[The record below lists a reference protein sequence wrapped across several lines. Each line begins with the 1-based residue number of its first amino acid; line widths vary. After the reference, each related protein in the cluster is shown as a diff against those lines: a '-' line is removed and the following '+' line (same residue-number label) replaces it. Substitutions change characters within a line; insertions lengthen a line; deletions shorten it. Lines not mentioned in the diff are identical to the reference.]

1 MNRDAR
7 VAQMKEQVII
17 MSVNDLGLTVSKE
30 GRFSTAMQPW
40 LVCLAAS
47 LFFFYQFVQGN
58 MFASIADHV
67 MRDFGIQA
75 NKLMYL
81 SSAYYL
87 ANVVFLLAAGI
98 LLDRFSIKKI
108 LVGLMFF
115 CMLSTF
121 VLAYTTNFSLALLCR
136 FVAGV
141 TSAFCFLGPVRLATR
156 WFPPKRM
163 AMITGVI
170 VTMAMTGGLLAQYP
184 MTALVLHL
192 GWRGAVLDVAW
203 LGLFMLLLMMWLI
216 EDKPP
221 GYKEPRHEILPLKTV
236 WKGCM
241 HIQPLASGVY
251 TSLMNLPIAVL
262 GAAMGKL
269 YLMQRLHVSQ
279 PEASMVNGM
288 LFLGAMLGGPVIGF
302 FSDKLGR
309 RLLPMQLGALVS
321 LVIVLGILYAPVSL
335 HMMGVLFFLLGFTT
349 MAQVISYVLVAESA
363 KPVMIATL
371 MGVVSVLTQGGYT
384 VYQNVFSAIL
394 VRGDGVTWVGGTP
407 VYSIESYQTAALM
420 LPAAFIVSFV
430 LIFFLKE
437 TFAKPQDQEG

>member
-1 MNRDAR
+1 MNKERR
-7 VAQMKEQVII
+7 VF
-17 MSVNDLGLTVSKE
+17 DT
-30 GRFSTAMQPW
+30 MQPW

-87 ANVVFLLAAGI
+87 ANVVFLLVAGI
-98 LLDRFSIKKI
+98 LLDRVSIKKT
-108 LVGLMFF
+108 LVVAMFF

-121 VLAYTTNFSLALLCR
+121 VLAYTTHFGLALICR
-136 FVAGV
+136 FIAGV

-170 VTMAMTGGLLAQYP
+170 VTMAMTGGLVAQYP
-184 MTALVLHL
+184 LTQLVLHL

-216 EDKPP
+216 QDKPE
-221 GYKEPRHEILPLKTV
+221 GYKEPQHKTLPMAAV

-241 HIQPLASGVY
+241 QVQPLLSGLY

-269 YLMQRLHVSQ
+269 YVMQRLNVSQ

-288 LFLGAMLGGPVIGF
+288 LFLGAMLGGPLLGF

-309 RLLPMQLGALVS
+309 RLFPMRLGALVS
-321 LVIVLGILYAPVSL
+321 LGVVLLILYAPVSL
-335 HMMGVLFFLLGFTT
+335 SLMGFLFFLLGLTT
-349 MAQVISYVLVAESA
+349 MAQVISYALVAESTS
-363 KPVMIATL
+363 PVMIATL
-371 MGVVSVLTQGGYT
+371 MSVVSILTQGGYT
-384 VYQNVFSAIL
+384 VYQNIFSSIL
-394 VRGDGVTWVGGTP
+394 VRTGSVELIEGTP
-407 VYSIESYQTAALM
+407 IYPIASYQNAALM
-420 LPAAFIVSFV
+420 LPAAFLISFV
-430 LIFFLKE
+430 LVFFLKE
-437 TFAKPQDQEG
+437 TFAKPQQTEV

>member
-1 MNRDAR
+1 MNTN
-7 VAQMKEQVII
+7 
-17 MSVNDLGLTVSKE
+17 SLGLIVNKE
-30 GRFSTAMQPW
+30 RRLNAAIQPW

-67 MRDFGIQA
+67 MRDFGIEA

-81 SSAYYL
+81 SSVYYL
-87 ANVVFLLAAGI
+87 ANVVFLLVAGI
-98 LLDRFSIKKI
+98 LLDRLSIKKT
-108 LVGLMFF
+108 LVVSMFF

-121 VLAYTTNFSLALLCR
+121 ILAYTTNFTLALICR

-156 WFPPKRM
+156 WFPPKKM

-170 VTMAMTGGLLAQYP
+170 VTMAMTGGLVAQYP
-184 MTALVLHL
+184 MTQLVLHL

-203 LGLFMLLLMMWLI
+203 LGLAMLLLMVWFI

-221 GYKEPRHEILPLKTV
+221 GYEEPKHQILPMKTV

-241 HIQPLASGVY
+241 HFQPLLSGLY

-269 YLMQRLHVSQ
+269 YLMQRLNVSQ

-288 LFLGAMLGGPVIGF
+288 LFLGAMLGGPLIGF

-309 RLLPMQLGALVS
+309 RLFPMQLGAMVS
-321 LVIVLGILYAPVSL
+321 LLIVLFILYANVSL
-335 HMMGVLFFLLGFTT
+335 HMMGFLFFLLGFTT
-349 MAQVISYVLVAESA
+349 MAQVISYALVAESA
-363 KPVMIATL
+363 SPVMIATL
-371 MGVVSVLTQGGYT
+371 MSVVSILTQGGYT
-384 VYQNVFSAIL
+384 VYQNIFSAIL
-394 VRGDGVTWVGGTP
+394 VRTGGVELIEGTP
-407 VYSIESYQTAALM
+407 IYPIEAYQTAALI
-420 LPAAFIVSFV
+420 LPAAFLISFLLV
-430 LIFFLKE
+430 FFLKE
-437 TFAKPQDQEG
+437 TFAKPQQTEA

>member
-1 MNRDAR
+1 M
-7 VAQMKEQVII
+7 
-17 MSVNDLGLTVSKE
+17 SKE
-30 GRFSTAMQPW
+30 SRIYAAIQPW

-81 SSAYYL
+81 SSVYYL
-87 ANVVFLLAAGI
+87 ANVVFLLVAGI
-98 LLDRFSIKKI
+98 LLDRLSIKKT
-108 LVGLMFF
+108 LVISMFF

-121 VLAYTTNFSLALLCR
+121 VLAYTTNFSIALVCR
-136 FVAGV
+136 FIAGV

-170 VTMAMTGGLLAQYP
+170 VTMAMTGGLVAQYP
-184 MTALVLHL
+184 LTELVLHL

-216 EDKPP
+216 QEKPE
-221 GYKEPRHEILPLKTV
+221 GYEEPKHQTLPMMMV

-241 HIQPLASGVY
+241 HTQPLLAGLY

-269 YLMQRLHVSQ
+269 YLMQRLNVSQ

-288 LFLGAMLGGPVIGF
+288 LFLGAMLGGPLVGF
-302 FSDKLGR
+302 FSDRLGR
-309 RLLPMQLGALVS
+309 RLFPMQLGALVS
-321 LVIVLGILYAPVSL
+321 LAIVLCILYAPVSL
-335 HMMGVLFFLLGFTT
+335 HMMGFLFFLLGFTT

-363 KPVMIATL
+363 LPVMVATL
-371 MGVVSVLTQGGYT
+371 MSVVSILTQGGYT
-384 VYQNVFSAIL
+384 VYQNIFSSIL
-394 VRGDGVTWVGGTP
+394 VKSGGMQLVEGTP
-407 VYSIESYQTAALM
+407 IYPIASYQTAALI
-420 LPAAFIVSFV
+420 LPAAFLISFV
-430 LIFFLKE
+430 LVFFLKE
-437 TFAKPQDQEG
+437 TFAKSQHTEA